1 MFNAIVK
8 VKMNDEIK
16 FLKYRNVKNINSLLK
31 YIEGKGYSI
40 EYLNLYSTKTREK
53 IYAANGHY
61 LKHNSVEL

>member
-8 VKMNDEIK
+8 TKFNGDIK
-16 FLKYRNVKNINSLLK
+16 FLKYRNVKNINALLK

-61 LKHNSVEL
+61 LKHNDVQL